1 MLNMGELV
9 TVVEHDSEG
18 RILRF
23 VKTPIP
29 LGTAEE
35 MKAAAF
41 AENERKKDQAVLRD
55 TKALVATAKSLRL
68 AASTRVVDEPALEDD
83 PPPPASAAP
92 RQLAP
97 PTRVARDIHKPE
109 QAP

>member
-1 MLNMGELV
+1 MTLNMGEIV
-9 TVVEHDSEG
+9 TVTKHDPEG
-18 RILRF
+18 RILEF

-55 TKALVATAKSLRL
+55 TRALVAAAKSLRL
-68 AASTRVVDEPALEDD
+68 AAAPVDDKPALLA
-83 PPPPASAAP
+83 PPASPPVQPAPQAALP
-92 RQLAP
+92 AP
-97 PTRVARDIHKPE
+97 
-109 QAP
+109 